1 MIARLNGKLIEKLPT
16 RIIIDISGV
25 GFEVLISSRT
35 YEKLP
40 ATGNVTSLNIYT
52 HIREDEIKLIGFDS
66 EEEKELFLKLISVS
80 GISVKIALSSFS
92 IYFVDELTRIIL
104 SKDVDLIRR
113 IPGVGKKLAER
124 MIVELKDKL
133 EESEF
138 DNLKT
143 AGTFENEK
151 ISEVRQALKAL
162 GYNVREIDKVIEKIN
177 IEDLKNMRTEEILKL
192 ALKEV

>member
-1 MIARLNGKLIEKLPT
+1 MIARICGKLIEKLPA
-16 RIIIDISGV
+16 RVIIDISGV

-40 ATGNVTSLNIYT
+40 AIGNVTSLNIYT
-52 HIREDEIKLIGFDS
+52 HIREDEIRLIGFNS
-66 EEEKELFLKLISVS
+66 NEEKDLFLKLISVS

-92 IYFVDELTRIIL
+92 IYSVDELTRIIL

-138 DNLKT
+138 ENLKM

-162 GYNVREIDKVIEKIN
+162 GYNIREIDKVIEKIKV
-177 IEDLKNMRTEEILKL
+177 EDLKDLKTEEILKL

>member
-1 MIARLNGKLIEKLPT
+1 MIARLCGKLIEKLPT
-16 RIIIDISGV
+16 KAIIDISGV

-40 ATGNVTSLNIYT
+40 AIGNVTSLNIYT
-52 HIREDEIKLIGFDS
+52 HIREDEIRLIGFDR
-66 EEEKELFLKLISVS
+66 EEEKDLFLKLISVS

-92 IYFVDELTRIIL
+92 IYSVDELTRIIL

-133 EESEF
+133 EENEF
-138 DNLKT
+138 DNFKT

-162 GYNVREIDKVIEKIN
+162 GYNVREIDKVIGKIN
-177 IEDLKNMRTEEILKL
+177 VEDLKNMRTEEILKL

>member
-1 MIARLNGKLIEKLPT
+1 MIARLCGKLIEKLPA
-16 RIIIDISGV
+16 RVIIDISGV

-40 ATGNVTSLNIYT
+40 AIGSITFLNIYT
-52 HIREDEIKLIGFDS
+52 HIREDEIKLIGFDR
-66 EEEKELFLKLISVS
+66 EEEKDLFLKLISVS

-92 IYFVDELTRIIL
+92 IYSVDELTRIIL
-104 SKDVDLIRR
+104 SKDVDFIRR

-162 GYNVREIDKVIEKIN
+162 GYNVREIDKVIGKIN
-177 IEDLKNMRTEEILKL
+177 VEDLKSLRTEEILKL

>member
-16 RIIIDISGV
+16 RVIIDISGV

-40 ATGNVTSLNIYT
+40 AIGNVTSLNIYT
-52 HIREDEIKLIGFDS
+52 HIREDEIRLIGFDR
-66 EEEKELFLKLISVS
+66 EEEKDLFLKLISVS

-92 IYFVDELTRIIL
+92 IYSVDELTRIIL
-104 SKDVDLIRR
+104 SKNVDLIRR

>member
-1 MIARLNGKLIEKLPT
+1 MIARLCGKLIEKLPT
-16 RIIIDISGV
+16 RVIIDISGV
-25 GFEVLISSRT
+25 GFEILISGRT

-40 ATGNVTSLNIYT
+40 AIGNITSLNIYT
-52 HIREDEIKLIGFDS
+52 HIREDEIRLIGFDG
-66 EEEKELFLKLISVS
+66 EEEKDLFLKLISVS

-92 IYFVDELTRIIL
+92 IYSVDELTRIIR
-104 SKDVDLIRR
+104 SRDIDLIRR

-138 DNLKT
+138 DNVKT

-162 GYNVREIDKVIEKIN
+162 GYNVREIDRVIAKIN

>member
-1 MIARLNGKLIEKLPT
+1 MIARLCGKLIEKLPT
-16 RIIIDISGV
+16 RVIIDINGI

-40 ATGNVTSLNIYT
+40 AIGNVTSLNIYT
-52 HIREDEIKLIGFDS
+52 HIREDEIRLIGFDR
-66 EEEKELFLKLISVS
+66 EEEKDLFLRLISVS

-92 IYFVDELTRIIL
+92 IYSVDELTRIIL
-104 SKDVDLIRR
+104 SRDVELIRR

-138 DNLKT
+138 DNLKI

-162 GYNVREIDKVIEKIN
+162 GYNGREIDKVIGKIN
-177 IEDLKNMRTEEILKL
+177 IENLKDMRTEEILKL

>member
-1 MIARLNGKLIEKLPT
+1 MIARICGKLIEKLPT
-16 RIIIDISGV
+16 KVIIDISGI

-40 ATGNVTSLNIYT
+40 AIGNVASLNIYT
-52 HIREDEIKLIGFDS
+52 HIREDEIRLIGFDG
-66 EEEKELFLKLISVS
+66 EEEKDLFLKLISVS

-92 IYFVDELTRIIL
+92 IYSVDELTRIIL

-143 AGTFENEK
+143 TGTFENEK

>member
-1 MIARLNGKLIEKLPT
+1 MIARLCGKLIEKLPT
-16 RIIIDISGV
+16 KAIIDISGV

-40 ATGNVTSLNIYT
+40 AIGNVTSLNIYT
-52 HIREDEIKLIGFDS
+52 HIREDEIRLIGFDR
-66 EEEKELFLKLISVS
+66 EEEKDLFLKLISVS

-92 IYFVDELTRIIL
+92 IYSVHELTRIIL

-113 IPGVGKKLAER
+113 VPGVGKRLAER

-133 EESEF
+133 EENEF
-138 DNLKT
+138 DNFKT

-162 GYNVREIDKVIEKIN
+162 GYNVREIDKVIGKIN
-177 IEDLKNMRTEEILKL
+177 VEDLKNMRTEEILKL

>member
-16 RIIIDISGV
+16 KVIIDISGI
-25 GFEVLISSRT
+25 GFEILISGRT

-40 ATGNVTSLNIYT
+40 AVGNVTSLNIYT
-52 HIREDEIKLIGFDS
+52 HVREDEIKLIGFGI
-66 EEEKELFLKLISVS
+66 EEEKDMFLKLISVS

-92 IYFVDELTRIIL
+92 IYSADELTRIIL

-113 IPGVGKKLAER
+113 IPGIGKKLAER

-138 DNLKT
+138 ENLKT

-162 GYNVREIDKVIEKIN
+162 GYNTREIDKVIGKMN
-177 IEDLKNMRTEEILKL
+177 IENLKNMRTEEILKL

>member
-1 MIARLNGKLIEKLPT
+1 M
-16 RIIIDISGV
+16 
-25 GFEVLISSRT
+25 
-35 YEKLP
+35 
-40 ATGNVTSLNIYT
+40 
-52 HIREDEIKLIGFDS
+52 
-66 EEEKELFLKLISVS
+66 
-80 GISVKIALSSFS
+80 
-92 IYFVDELTRIIL
+92 DELTRIIL
-104 SKDVDLIRR
+104 NKDVDLIRR

-138 DNLKT
+138 DNLIT

>member
-1 MIARLNGKLIEKLPT
+1 MIARICGKLIEKLPT
-16 RIIIDISGV
+16 RVIIDISGV

-40 ATGNVTSLNIYT
+40 AIGNVTSLNIYT
-52 HIREDEIKLIGFDS
+52 HIREDEIRLIGFNS
-66 EEEKELFLKLISVS
+66 EEEKDLFLKLISVS

-92 IYFVDELTRIIL
+92 IYSVDELTRIIL

-177 IEDLKNMRTEEILKL
+177 VEDLKNMRTEEILKL

>member
-1 MIARLNGKLIEKLPT
+1 MIARLCGKLIEKLPA
-16 RIIIDISGV
+16 RVIIDISGV

-40 ATGNVTSLNIYT
+40 AIGNVTSLNIYT
-52 HIREDEIKLIGFDS
+52 HIREDEIRLIGFNSD
-66 EEEKELFLKLISVS
+66 EEKDLFLKLISVS

-92 IYFVDELTRIIL
+92 IYSVDELTRIIL

-177 IEDLKNMRTEEILKL
+177 VEDLKNMRTEEILKL

>member
-1 MIARLNGKLIEKLPT
+1 MIARLSGKLIEKLPT
-16 RIIIDISGV
+16 RVIIDISGV

-40 ATGNVTSLNIYT
+40 AIGNVTSLNIYT
-52 HIREDEIKLIGFDS
+52 HIREDEIRLIGFDS
-66 EEEKELFLKLISVS
+66 EEEKDLFLKLISVS

-92 IYFVDELTRIIL
+92 IYSVDELTRIIL